1 MKTQDFSINGTQLTR
16 NRFAQSAENYI
27 NSYAFIQMSA
37 SESGRGKVSSG
48 YTLYI
53 PVANCLIF
61 LRDIA
66 PETNFKKLILEKI
79 RDDLQY
85 LNQERKWLKKPDVT
99 RLKGNLNK
107 LKWVYL
113 NWDTPKINKPVI
125 KDFPDVTSQWLDYI
139 KDRYPVLLGLEE

>member
-1 MKTQDFSINGTQLTR
+1 
-16 NRFAQSAENYI
+16 
-27 NSYAFIQMSA
+27 
-37 SESGRGKVSSG
+37 
-48 YTLYI
+48 
-53 PVANCLIF
+53 VANCLIF